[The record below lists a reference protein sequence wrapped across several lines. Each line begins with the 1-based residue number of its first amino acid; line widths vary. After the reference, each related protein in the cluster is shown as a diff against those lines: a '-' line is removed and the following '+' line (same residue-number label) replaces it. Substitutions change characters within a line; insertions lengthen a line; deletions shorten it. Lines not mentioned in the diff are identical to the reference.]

1 MPPDGALFDIRAA
14 PHQGGGKQRCA
25 RHATRLHA
33 PPETTPFVVLSAAAA
48 GPAQRFVNQST
59 AP

>member
-1 MPPDGALFDIRAA
+1 MDLIGLYAQVACVWEA
-14 PHQGGGKQRCA
+14 SA
-25 RHATRLHA
+25 RKPGNVHRYRDFEDSSYVDFL
-33 PPETTPFVVLSAAAA
+33 VSAAAA